1 VTPWVHKQ
9 PRDIKENVLSNHE
22 VWRFLVPCLL
32 VGYVFRDSLRA
43 SNARRKGEERAGGA
57 SFKSARIVILARPDA

>member
-1 VTPWVHKQ
+1 
-9 PRDIKENVLSNHE
+9 VLSNHE